1 MNMITPIIIPMR
13 SSEPSRCPECGKPE
27 DIKQVCRHCGHE
39 YSEEGVSGWWVLWL
53 ILGTVAA
60 LWLLSTVVYWLLEQ
74 GFSNPTLLEVLKEQ
88 GEFFR
93 GLRIW

>member
-1 MNMITPIIIPMR
+1 MNRIVPIIIPIH
-13 SSEPSRCPECGKPE
+13 SSEPSRCPECGKTE

-39 YSEEGVSGWWVLWL
+39 YRDEEGSAWWGLWL
-53 ILGTVAA
+53 IVGIVG
-60 LWLLSTVVYWLLEQ
+60 LWALSTVGYWLMEQ
-74 GFSNPTLLEVLKEQ
+74 DFSKPTLLEVLKAQ